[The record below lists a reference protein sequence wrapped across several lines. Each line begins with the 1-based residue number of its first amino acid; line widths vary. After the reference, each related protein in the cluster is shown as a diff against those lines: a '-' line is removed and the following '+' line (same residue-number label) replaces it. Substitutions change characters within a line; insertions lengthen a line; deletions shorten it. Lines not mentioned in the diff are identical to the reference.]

1 MIINTAEFLLSN
13 TNPAKCPPPV
23 KPEYAFIGRSNV
35 GKSSLINMLLNR
47 KGLAKT
53 SSTPGKTKLINHFEV
68 NGEWYLVDLPGYGY
82 ARISKK
88 EREKWEGMIKTY
100 LTKRQ
105 NLVTT
110 FVLVDSRIEPKKADL
125 DFINWLGEAGLPLAV
140 VFTKADKLTQNSLTS
155 NIAAFK
161 ARLSETWE
169 ELPVS
174 FITSAENSMGRSDI
188 LSFIEAG
195 NKDFKEYLN
204 NNSPQN

>member
-155 NIAAFK
+155 NIATFK
-161 ARLSETWE
+161 AKLSETWE

>member
-161 ARLSETWE
+161 AKLSETWE